1 MTQNHAEKLLAAFKS
16 DPDFLAL
23 CPEVKKV
30 ALEAFLFDRQLREAR
45 RLAKASR
52 RQAEQ
57 QARKG
62 NQ

>member
-30 ALEAFLFDRQLREAR
+30 ALEAFLFDLELREAR
-45 RLAKASR
+45 RLAKAAR
-52 RQAEQ
+52 RLANTEPEVL
-57 QARKG
+57 A
-62 NQ
+62 